1 MSITVV
7 GSVGLDTITTPHGK
21 VEETIGGSASHFSVV
36 ASYFA
41 PVRLVGIVGEDF
53 PATHR
58 DMLHKRG
65 VDLAGLKT
73 VPGATFRWSGYYTVD
88 FHQAHTLETHLNVF
102 QHFKPDLPESYRKS
116 PFLFLANIDPTL
128 QLEVL
133 EQVDNPRLIMG
144 DTMNYWI
151 EHNRDG
157 LLKVIPKLNVFILSD
172 GEAKEICETANLI
185 KAGRQLL
192 KMGPKYIIIKKGE
205 HGALLF
211 HENRIFSVPAYSYVD
226 VVDPTG
232 AGDSFAGGFMGY
244 IARTGDIS
252 EAGVRRAVVFGCV
265 MGSFNVEGFSMEKTR
280 DLDMS
285 TILERYEGLRQITV
299 F

>member
-1 MSITVV
+1 
-7 GSVGLDTITTPHGK
+7 
-21 VEETIGGSASHFSVV
+21 
-36 ASYFA
+36 
-41 PVRLVGIVGEDF
+41 
-53 PATHR
+53 
-58 DMLHKRG
+58 
-65 VDLAGLKT
+65 
-73 VPGATFRWSGYYTVD
+73 
-88 FHQAHTLETHLNVF
+88 
-102 QHFKPDLPESYRKS
+102 
-116 PFLFLANIDPTL
+116 
-128 QLEVL
+128 
-133 EQVDNPRLIMG
+133 MG

-151 EHNRDG
+151 EHNRAG
-157 LLKVIPKLNVFILSD
+157 LLKVIPRLNVFILSD
-172 GEAKEICETANLI
+172 GEAREICETANLI

-211 HENRIFSVPAYSYVD
+211 HEDRIFSVPAYSYVD

-244 IARTGDIS
+244 LARTGDLS
-252 EAGVRRAVVFGCV
+252 EASVRRAVVFGCV

-280 DLDMS
+280 SLDMS